1 MDLEQLIAFDIAS
14 TLVGFVSDWPD
25 IWPWGKLPHRG
36 LALWATSV
44 SVRIIWRDLRS
55 QESFLE
61 LQRETRSGEGFS
73 VDPTLQE

>member
-14 TLVGFVSDWPD
+14 TLAGFVSGWPD

-55 QESFLE
+55 QESFLA
-61 LQRETRSGEGFS
+61 LQRGTPSFEGFS